1 KALLAGA
8 VLQSLPEK
16 DLNRTIS
23 YSQKDLVSYSPETQK
38 YVGKGMTIAQLC
50 EAAVRFSDN
59 SATNLLLKELGG
71 VEQYQR
77 ILRQLGDNVTHT
89 NRLEPDLNQAKP
101 NDIRDTSTPKQMAM
115 NLNAYLLGNTLTES
129 QKTILWNWLD
139 NNATGNPLIR
149 AATPTSWKVYD
160 KS

>member
-1 KALLAGA
+1 
-8 VLQSLPEK
+8 
-16 DLNRTIS
+16 
-23 YSQKDLVSYSPETQK
+23 
-38 YVGKGMTIAQLC
+38 
-50 EAAVRFSDN
+50 
-59 SATNLLLKELGG
+59 
-71 VEQYQR
+71 
-77 ILRQLGDNVTHT
+77 LRQLGDNVTHT

-160 KS
+160 K